1 MLWMRSDSLSWP
13 EPNKL
18 PASPLEAR
26 PQGGSYQQWQHGQ
39 MQHGER
45 PKRLKQNT
53 VLHNDVSNKLNDKH
67 KEQLNDK

>member
-1 MLWMRSDSLSWP
+1 
-13 EPNKL
+13 
-18 PASPLEAR
+18 
-26 PQGGSYQQWQHGQ
+26 

-67 KEQLNDK
+67 KEQLNGK